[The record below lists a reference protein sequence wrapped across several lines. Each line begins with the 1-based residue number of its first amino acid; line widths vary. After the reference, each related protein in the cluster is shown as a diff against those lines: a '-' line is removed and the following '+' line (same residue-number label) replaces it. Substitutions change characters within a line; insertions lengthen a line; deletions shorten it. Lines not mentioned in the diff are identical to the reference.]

1 MNILTKY
8 VKFLRIPGL
17 GGLAIPPVIGALTVN
32 PNIDLFYLILLFLIG
47 SLAAI
52 YGFVLNDYVDIEV
65 DKLSNELKGRPLVSG
80 EISQKKAVGICIF
93 CVFFAFLL
101 IFILFY
107 GKVIEGYILVAV
119 ISISLALI
127 LGSIYDFHSKDF
139 IGSDILVSISVSL
152 VFLFGAL
159 SIGEPTLFTW
169 IIFILTF
176 NNLLH
181 MNAIEGGIKDA
192 EHDKKYGVKNIAL
205 KSGVIVSNKNI
216 IIPKKFKALS
226 FGIRLFSSLLIFI
239 PFLFYGISF
248 YPWQIIILFIVIL
261 IMLYLNLK
269 LLTIKEFNRNII
281 KKYISSLS
289 FVRYS
294 LIPIM
299 LISTIGIIY
308 STILIIIPIGWYIIF
323 APLSGEK
330 LLKPIM

>member
-294 LIPIM
+294 LVPIM

-323 APLSGEK
+323 TPLSGEK
-330 LLKPIM
+330 LLKPRM

>member
-205 KSGVIVSNKNI
+205 KSGVIVDHKNI

-226 FGIRLFSSLLIFI
+226 FGIRLFSSLLILI
-239 PFLFYGISF
+239 PFIFYGISF
-248 YPWQIIILFIVIL
+248 YPWQIIILFIAIL

-281 KKYISSLS
+281 RKYISSLS

>member
-52 YGFVLNDYVDIEV
+52 YGFVLNDYVDIDV

-107 GKVIEGYILVAV
+107 GKVIEGYIFAAV

-139 IGSDILVSISVSL
+139 IGSDILVAISVSL